1 MIQAHYER
9 ISASYLTHFK
19 TIPNVAGIYI
29 FYRQTKS
36 GEEEALY
43 VGQSQNIRERFK
55 QHSNSLKLVEGL
67 EDTPQ
72 GKKMFVFAEIKV
84 RKDCLEYALDQAER
98 GYIQYLLDEDHPLL
112 NKKLYLDK
120 FDTIVSEGEVML
132 AEKGNPIV
140 QPAIPNEGESDKTE
154 KKEGK
159 RTRPTEREVNLDD
172 L

>member
-1 MIQAHYER
+1 MQIKLHWHEP
-9 ISASYLTHFK
+9 IELGSSGTL
-19 TIPNVAGIYI
+19 
-29 FYRQTKS
+29 RQTKS

-120 FDTIVSEGEVML
+120 FDTVVSEGDNLIGLV
-132 AEKGNPIV
+132 
-140 QPAIPNEGESDKTE
+140 SDDIDVFSKY
-154 KKEGK
+154 
-159 RTRPTEREVNLDD
+159 
-172 L
+172 

>member
-1 MIQAHYER
+1 MQIKLHWHEPIELGSSGTLCQ
-9 ISASYLTHFK
+9 TFKNFDFK

-120 FDTIVSEGEVML
+120 FDTVVSEGENLIGLV
-132 AEKGNPIV
+132 
-140 QPAIPNEGESDKTE
+140 SDDIDVFSKY
-154 KKEGK
+154 
-159 RTRPTEREVNLDD
+159 
-172 L
+172 

>member
-1 MIQAHYER
+1 MQIKLHWHEPIELGSSGLGSSGTLRQ
-9 ISASYLTHFK
+9 TFKNFDFK
-19 TIPNVAGIYI
+19 TIPDVAGIYI

-120 FDTIVSEGEVML
+120 FDTIVSEGDNLIGLV
-132 AEKGNPIV
+132 
-140 QPAIPNEGESDKTE
+140 SDDIDVFSKY
-154 KKEGK
+154 
-159 RTRPTEREVNLDD
+159 
-172 L
+172 

>member
-1 MIQAHYER
+1 MQIKLHWHEPIELGSSGTLRQ
-9 ISASYLTHFK
+9 TFKNFDFK
-19 TIPNVAGIYI
+19 TIPDVAGIYI

-84 RKDCLEYALDQAER
+84 RKDCLEFALDQAER

-120 FDTIVSEGEVML
+120 FDTIVSEGDNLIGLV
-132 AEKGNPIV
+132 
-140 QPAIPNEGESDKTE
+140 SDDIDVFSKY
-154 KKEGK
+154 
-159 RTRPTEREVNLDD
+159 
-172 L
+172 